1 MVNDEGCNE
10 MSLKIFFDPVLDDEG
25 RYLGEGTLIVE
36 NGKKYLSIT
45 VTSGVFEVYH
55 EPSEYEDILSMSN
68 AESFNK
74 VNDLIK
80 KVLK

>member
-1 MVNDEGCNE
+1 
-10 MSLKIFFDPVLDDEG
+10 MSLKIFYDPVLDDEG

-45 VTSGVFEVYH
+45 VTNGVFEIYD
-55 EPSEYEDILSMSN
+55 ESTNYEDILSLSK

-80 KVLK
+80 KVLE

>member
-1 MVNDEGCNE
+1 
-10 MSLKIFFDPVLDDEG
+10 MSLKIFYDPVLDDEG

-45 VTSGVFEVYH
+45 VTNGVFEIYD
-55 EPSEYEDILSMSN
+55 ESTNYEDILSLSK

-80 KVLK
+80 KVLEWLN